1 VTDDPR
7 ADLVAQQYRRWRYPE
22 PIENLEAW
30 LAGNW
35 ERFDPSHAHRLMWP
49 DRPYPADMDILSA
62 GCGTNQAPVIA
73 YTNPSARVTGVD
85 ISEESLAHSR
95 YLKDKYRL
103 TNLELHLLPI
113 EEVGALGQSFDL
125 IMCTGVLHHMAS
137 PEVGIRALADVLR
150 SDGVIAL
157 MVYARYGRLG
167 VEILQSAFRDMG
179 LNQDLSSVQVVRA
192 ALDAL
197 PSTHPLVGYASAAP
211 DLQFDTGLVD
221 TFLHGRDRS
230 YTVGDCLD
238 LLRSAGLAFQDWL
251 LKSNYHPLPLTAPD
265 NSFVAAVAELPAE
278 KMWSVVE
285 RINTTNA
292 CHFFLATSP
301 DRATDD
307 YRIDFLSDDAVNYV
321 PLYRF
326 QCGLDGQGVFRP
338 DWSTPLTSLH
348 HAFASHVDGELSVA
362 QIAQRVGATHAA
374 GGASA
379 TELVIVGLELFES
392 LWRADFVAIDTSR
405 IS

>member
-1 VTDDPR
+1 MTDDPR
-7 ADLVAQQYRRWRYPE
+7 ADLVAQQYRSWRYPE

-35 ERFDPSHAHRLMWP
+35 DRFDPSHAHRLMWP
-49 DRPYPADMDILSA
+49 DRPYQADMDILSA

-73 YTNPSARVTGVD
+73 YTNPSARVTAID
-85 ISEESLAHSR
+85 ISEESLAHGR

-113 EEVGALGQSFDL
+113 EEVGALDQSFDL

-150 SDGVIAL
+150 PDGVVAL

-179 LNQDLSSVQVVRA
+179 LAQDLSSVQVVRA

-197 PSTHPLVGYASAAP
+197 PAAHPVVGYTSVAS
-211 DLQFDTGLVD
+211 DLEFDAGLVD

-230 YTVGDCLD
+230 YTVRDCLD
-238 LLRSAGLAFQDWL
+238 LLRSAGLVFQDWL
-251 LKSNYHPLPLTAPD
+251 LKANYHPFPLGAPD
-265 NSFVAAVAELPAE
+265 NVFVAAVAELPAE
-278 KMWSVVE
+278 TMWSVVE

-301 DRATDD
+301 GRARAG
-307 YRIDFLSDDAVNYV
+307 YRIDFTSDDAVEYV
-321 PLYRF
+321 PLFRF
-326 QCGLDGQGVFRP
+326 QCGLDDQGVFRP
-338 DWSTPLTSLH
+338 DWSTPLTPVQR
-348 HAFASHVDGELSVA
+348 AFASHVNGELSVT
-362 QIAQRVGATHAA
+362 QITQRVGATDAA
-374 GGASA
+374 CAA
-379 TELVIVGLELFES
+379 AETELLRIGLELFES